1 MENFNADLIR
11 DIKMWWIQ
19 SAIFMTILIIT
30 MSVISYKLENDYKYQ
45 QRVKKKARKI
55 RKTINDIVDMYIED
69 IEDVA

>member
-11 DIKMWWIQ
+11 EIKMWWIQ

>member
-55 RKTINDIVDMYIED
+55 RKAINDIVDMYIED